1 MKIFAAI
8 DVGSYEVGMKIFQL
22 SKKYGLKEL
31 DYIRHRV
38 DLGSDSYR
46 TGRISY
52 DHMEELCSVLNG
64 FNDIMSSYG
73 VDDYRACGTS
83 AIREAESTDIVLD
96 QIRLRTG
103 LDVRA
108 LSNSE
113 QRFLDYKSVA
123 LQDVEKF
130 ENIIKDGTLFIDIG
144 GGSTQVSLFQE
155 GSLITTVNLPLGILR
170 IRSQLSELEPRRSQY
185 SELLSEIIDNELYSF
200 KKLYLNNSDIKNM
213 VVVDDYL
220 PYVKQ
225 RLTDNGVL
233 SSEMV
238 TTRQYLDFCE
248 RIKQQSVEEVAKAV
262 GIPQENANLLRPS
275 AALIRNFINITGAQM
290 LWITGATLSDGI
302 AYDYAERTHII
313 KSAHDFDSDII
324 ASAENIAARY
334 RITDAREE
342 ALLQVSMVVFDSM
355 KKFHGLSKRDRLL
368 LELAARLR
376 DVGRFV
382 SLSVPAESSYS
393 IIMGTEII
401 GLSHMERAMVA
412 SAAINSFSRDVYYRD
427 IENEEFD
434 KITSLRV
441 VKITAILRLA
451 AALAQNPGKRFKKV
465 TASIRDNELDLTIGS
480 KAGIVLESG
489 DFAQYSQFF
498 EEVYGIRPVIRHR
511 EVSAV

>member
-22 SKKYGLKEL
+22 SKKYGVKGL

-52 DHMEELCSVLNG
+52 DHMEELCSILNG
-64 FNDIMSSYG
+64 FNDIMSAYG

-130 ENIIKDGTLFIDIG
+130 ESVIKDRTLFIDIG
-144 GGSTQVSLFQE
+144 GGSTQVSLFE
-155 GSLITTVNLPLGILR
+155 DGSLITTVNLPLGILR
-170 IRSQLSELEPRRSQY
+170 IRSQLRELEPRRSQY
-185 SELLSEIIDNELYSF
+185 SELLSEVIDNELYSF
-200 KKLYLNNSDIKNM
+200 KKLYLRDRDIKNII
-213 VVVDDYL
+213 VVDDYL
-220 PYVKQ
+220 PYIRK
-225 RLTDNGVL
+225 RLSGEEL
-233 SSEMV
+233 SGIV
-238 TTRQYLDFCE
+238 TTRQYLEICE
-248 RIKQQSVEEVAKAV
+248 LIKQRSVEEVAKAV
-262 GIPQENANLLRPS
+262 GIQLENANLLRPS
-275 AALIRNFINITGAQM
+275 AALIRNFINITGAEM
-290 LWITGATLSDGI
+290 LWITGANLSDGI

-313 KSAHDFDSDII
+313 KSSHDFDSDII

-382 SLSVPAESSYS
+382 SLSGPAESSYS

-412 SAAINSFSRDVYYRD
+412 SAAINSFSRDVYYSD
-427 IENEEFD
+427 FENEEFD
-434 KITSLRV
+434 RSAQLRAI
-441 VKITAILRLA
+441 KLTAILRLG
-451 AALAQNPGKRFKKV
+451 AALAQNPRKKFKKV
-465 TASIRDNELDLTIGS
+465 TASIKDNVLELTVES
-480 KAGIVLESG
+480 KAGIVIESG
-489 DFAQYSQFF
+489 AFSRYSGFF
-498 EEVYGIRPVIRHR
+498 EEVYGLRPVIRHR
-511 EVSAV
+511 EVRPV

>member
-22 SKKYGLKEL
+22 SKKYGVKEL

-38 DLGSDSYR
+38 ELGTDSYR

-64 FNDIMSSYG
+64 FNEIMSSYG
-73 VDDYRACGTS
+73 VDDYQACGTS

-123 LQDVEKF
+123 LQDAENF
-130 ENIIKDGTLFIDIG
+130 EDIIKDGTLFIDIG
-144 GGSTQVSLFQE
+144 GGSTQVSVFE
-155 GSLITTVNLPLGILR
+155 AGSLITTINLPLGILR
-170 IRSQLSELEPRRSQY
+170 IRSQLSALEPRRSQY

-200 KKLYLNNSDIKNM
+200 RKLYLKDRDIRNV

-220 PYVKQ
+220 PYIVNQ
-225 RLTDNGVL
+225 LTD
-233 SSEMV
+233 SSGSKMV
-238 TTRQYLDFCE
+238 TSRQYLDFLE
-248 RIKQQSVEEVAKAV
+248 KIKQLSAEGIAKSV
-262 GIPQENANLLRPS
+262 GIPQENATLLRPS
-275 AALIRNFINITGAQM
+275 AALIRNFINISGAER

-313 KSAHDFDSDII
+313 RSAHDFNLDII
-324 ASAENIAARY
+324 SSAENIASRY
-334 RITDAREE
+334 RITDARQE
-342 ALLQVSMVVFDSM
+342 ALLQVSMVIFDSM
-355 KKFHGLSKRDRLL
+355 KKLHGLNRSDRLL

-412 SAAINSFSRDVYYRD
+412 SAAINSFNRDVYYED
-427 IENEEFD
+427 FDNAEFD
-434 KITSLRV
+434 KSTALRV
-441 VKITAILRLA
+441 IKLTAILRLA
-451 AALAQNPGKRFKKV
+451 AALAQNPRKKYKKV
-465 TASIRDNELDLTIGS
+465 TAAIKDNELDLTIES
-480 KAGIVLESG
+480 KAGIVIESG
-489 DFAQYSQFF
+489 DFSSYSEVF
-498 EEVYGIRPVIRHR
+498 EEVYGLRPVVRHR
-511 EVSAV
+511 EVSAI

>member
-22 SKKYGLKEL
+22 SKKYGVREL

-38 DLGSDSYR
+38 DLGSDSYK

-64 FNDIMSSYG
+64 YNDIMSSYG

-123 LQDVEKF
+123 LQDAEKF
-130 ENIIKDGTLFIDIG
+130 EDIIKDGTLFIDIG
-144 GGSTQVSLFQE
+144 GGSTQVSLFE
-155 GSLITTVNLPLGILR
+155 SGSLITTVNLPLGILR
-170 IRSQLSELEPRRSQY
+170 IRSQLSALEPRRSQY

-200 KKLYLNNSDIKNM
+200 KKLYLKDRDIRNV

-220 PYVKQ
+220 PYIMK
-225 RLTDNGVL
+225 RIAEEEASG
-233 SSEMV
+233 MV

-248 RIKQQSVEEVAKAV
+248 EIKQRSVEETAKAV

-275 AALIRNFINITGAQM
+275 AALIRNFINITGAEK

-313 KSAHDFDSDII
+313 KSAHNFDSDII
-324 ASAENIAARY
+324 SSAENIASRY
-334 RITDAREE
+334 RITDARQE
-342 ALLQVSMVVFDSM
+342 ALLQVTMVVFDSM

-412 SAAINSFSRDVYYRD
+412 SAAINSFNRDVYYED
-427 IENEEFD
+427 FENAEFD
-434 KITSLRV
+434 KSTALRV
-441 VKITAILRLA
+441 VKFTAILRLA
-451 AALAQNPGKRFKKV
+451 AALAQNPRKKFKKV
-465 TASIRDNELDLTIGS
+465 TATIKDNELDLTIES
-480 KAGIVLESG
+480 KAGIVIESG
-489 DFAQYSQFF
+489 DFSSYSEVF

-511 EVSAV
+511 EISPV